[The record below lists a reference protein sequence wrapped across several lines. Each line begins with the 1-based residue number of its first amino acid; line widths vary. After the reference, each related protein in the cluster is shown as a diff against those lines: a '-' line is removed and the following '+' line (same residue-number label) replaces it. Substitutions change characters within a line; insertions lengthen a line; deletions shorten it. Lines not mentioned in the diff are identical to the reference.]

1 MTATRRASNSGTFR
15 TTGPVV
21 ITRVLPPHWQVPANW
36 LGIPVT
42 RRIPVDSEKERA
54 RDYLARYAGYAGYG
68 NSASYGNHASSAS
81 CARNGGYARAG
92 ICQPTS
98 QPARD
103 LAGEFSSQSAGQPT
117 GQLAVQLAGQPTGEF
132 SSQSAGAYALGR
144 QSTASIWLAVTSGY
158 VFDVFRAWE
167 LEIPPELQIACIGKG
182 TAHHSP
188 RPPDFIGPQPATGR
202 VFGEAFPLAAQ
213 CQTQQ
218 YQTSLGQT
226 GQKPGVQGSGYRGQD
241 VPKPAAQGPGAQN
254 PASQVP
260 EVSPSNIPGRI
271 YFPCSSLASTD
282 FAEAVAARGC
292 QVERHEVY
300 RTEPDVDGVEKV
312 LSLRPAAIVLT
323 AGSAARAV
331 LAAMRKALPPEGI
344 APLENNRPSLE
355 DNAPPENIGLR
366 EGAPALVALGEPTAR
381 ACRQAGYRGQVR
393 VAPTPDPEGIARALR
408 N

>member
-1 MTATRRASNSGTFR
+1 MAATKRASNSGAFR

-42 RRIPVDSEKERA
+42 RRIPVDSEKDRA

-81 CARNGGYARAG
+81 CARNGGYTRAG

-98 QPARD
+98 QFARD
-103 LAGEFSSQSAGQPT
+103 LAGEFSSQSAG
-117 GQLAVQLAGQPTGEF
+117 
-132 SSQSAGAYALGR
+132 AYTLGC
-144 QSTASIWLAVTSGY
+144 QSTASVWLAVTSGY

-182 TAHHSP
+182 TARHSP

-202 VFGEAFPLAAQ
+202 VFGEAFPLAGQ
-213 CQTQQ
+213 RQTGQ
-218 YQTSLGQT
+218 YQTGQRQT
-226 GQKPGVQGSGYRGQD
+226 GQKPGVQGSGSRGQD
-241 VPKPAAQGPGAQN
+241 VSKPAAQGPGAQK

-260 EVSPSNIPGRI
+260 EVSQPNIPGRI

-282 FAEAVAARGC
+282 FAEAVAARGY

-323 AGSAARAV
+323 AGSAAHAV
-331 LAAMRKALPPEGI
+331 LAAMRKALPPEGNG
-344 APLENNRPSLE
+344 PPE

-366 EGAPALVALGEPTAR
+366 EGAPALVALGEPTAC
-381 ACRQAGYRGQVR
+381 ACRQAGYRGPVR
-393 VAPTPDPEGIARALR
+393 VAPTPDPAGIARALR

>member
-1 MTATRRASNSGTFR
+1 MAATKRASNSGTFR
-15 TTGPVV
+15 TTGLVV

-42 RRIPVDSEKERA
+42 RRIPVDSEKDRA
-54 RDYLARYAGYAGYG
+54 RDYLARYAGYAR
-68 NSASYGNHASSAS
+68 H
-81 CARNGGYARAG
+81 ARNGGHARAD

-98 QPARD
+98 QFARD
-103 LAGEFSSQSAGQPT
+103 LAGEFT
-117 GQLAVQLAGQPTGEF
+117 
-132 SSQSAGAYALGR
+132 SQSAGAYALGR
-144 QSTASIWLAVTSGY
+144 QSTASVWLAVTSGY

-182 TAHHSP
+182 TARHSP

-202 VFGEAFPLAAQ
+202 VFGEAFPLAEQ
-213 CQTQQ
+213 RQTEQRQTGQ
-218 YQTSLGQT
+218 YQT
-226 GQKPGVQGSGYRGQD
+226 GQKPGVQGSGSRGQD
-241 VPKPAAQGPGAQN
+241 VPKPAAQGPGAQK
-254 PASQVP
+254 PVQAS
-260 EVSPSNIPGRI
+260 EVSPPNIPGRI

-282 FAEAVAARGC
+282 FAEAVAARGY

-323 AGSAARAV
+323 AGSAAHAV
-331 LAAMRKALPPEGI
+331 LAAIRKVLPPE
-344 APLENNRPSLE
+344 NNRTPE
-355 DNAPPENIGLR
+355 DNAPPENIGLW

-381 ACRQAGYRGQVR
+381 ACRQAGYRGPVR
-393 VAPTPDPEGIARALR
+393 VAPTPDPAGIARALR